1 MRPVL
6 SVAVVW
12 RMVVHMAHARG
23 TMYVKL
29 QALRAMEYLYT
40 PDVVAA
46 DTDRVERNRVPP
58 LSREL
63 DRAQMRVHA
72 HIDTCSKP
80 LCPQAGRTRSEMP
93 M

>member
-1 MRPVL
+1 MAYLAWFLLRPAL
-6 SVAVVW
+6 CVAVVW
-12 RMVVHMAHARG
+12 CMVVHMAHARDG

-29 QALRAMEYLYT
+29 QALHATEYLYT
-40 PDVVAA
+40 PNVVAA

-72 HIDTCSKP
+72 HIDTCSNE
-80 LCPQAGRTRSEMP
+80 LVR
-93 M
+93 